1 MGAACTV
8 SWSVNSASE
17 AEDGYS
23 SWPVAVGSGTVS
35 PEMRVKRCPIR
46 MEMQGVRSC
55 LESGKN
61 HNDDH
66 QSLKGYAL
74 MLLQYSKKPF
84 SNLLLYFV
92 PEHGSPQR
100 VPY

>member
-1 MGAACTV
+1 VGAACTV

-35 PEMRVKRCPIR
+35 PEMRVKPCPIR

-66 QSLKGYAL
+66 QSL
-74 MLLQYSKKPF
+74 
-84 SNLLLYFV
+84 LLYFV